1 MFVRAAAAQENVNF
15 QYTTARIPI
24 FSYVLHNSA
33 HEWVIN
39 EYCAVVQEP
48 LQNVVDDCCLL
59 LINISRAEGRKKE
72 RSRGNFGNKNV
83 FNVGGF
89 GKLSWIK
96 KFNLWQIDFKDQ
108 TDKLT
113 NSIRI
118 SHYDFFP
125 PLKFDFLLSWVA
137 KKKREKRQFHSQ
149 EIHFHL
155 SISTRAI
162 SMLSLI
168 EIWVGTHRW
177 KLERGNKWWVEEN
190 CNQSW
195 AFLAPSS
202 GLTISSNFQ
211 SIWKTISWAL
221 NWWCWSIID

>member
-137 KKKREKRQFHSQ
+137 KKKEREEAVPLARNSLPFIYFDKSDIDVEPNWNLSGYTPLKARERQ
-149 EIHFHL
+149 
-155 SISTRAI
+155 
-162 SMLSLI
+162 
-168 EIWVGTHRW
+168 
-177 KLERGNKWWVEEN
+177 
-190 CNQSW
+190 
-195 AFLAPSS
+195 
-202 GLTISSNFQ
+202 
-211 SIWKTISWAL
+211 
-221 NWWCWSIID
+221 